1 MTTSLKALQRLGIFC
16 TEPFRI
22 PFAGKVDYCCFD
34 KTGTLTSDRL
44 RLLGVVRVQRGG
56 VYIMCVCHERARICE
71 GFIVGA
77 DVDLQ
82 AGHAGIDSMEQELV
96 KLSQRFVTIEIIN
109 ARPWC
114 SIDA

>member
-44 RLLGVVRVQRGG
+44 RLLGVVRVHRGA
-56 VYIMCVCHERARICE
+56 VYIMSVLVFARV
-71 GFIVGA
+71 FIVGA

-96 KLSQRFVTIEIIN
+96 KLSQRFVTIEIIKS
-109 ARPWC
+109 RPWC